1 MMFAGIALLRVAF
14 CFGIS
19 DSSKGELNMRI
30 KFLSFLLYF
39 FLASLNNLLMLI
51 KYRESER
58 LEETSLPCYISLCV
72 RASCS
77 SFMNGLDCSSESS
90 VINSHPVALLSVKR
104 TKALIAVV

>member
-1 MMFAGIALLRVAF
+1 
-14 CFGIS
+14 
-19 DSSKGELNMRI
+19 MRI

-90 VINSHPVALLSVKR
+90 VINSHPVALLSMKR